1 MKATSFMKSRKFLG
15 IPGFFSRMKER
26 GALVKDVSL
35 RFAFCLFRGGLL
47 CCSVLGWAR
56 PPSRAGGAALSIR
69 RGDLLPSMMDVYP
82 VWAGR
87 GLGHEVQ

>member
-35 RFAFCLFRGGLL
+35 RFIIGVASRVVRCLLGRDLEVEEEG
-47 CCSVLGWAR
+47 CSA
-56 PPSRAGGAALSIR
+56 
-69 RGDLLPSMMDVYP
+69 DL
-82 VWAGR
+82 
-87 GLGHEVQ
+87 EC